1 MKKIAF
7 SLLTAMALLMSSC
20 VSTGLG
26 GLGTTGTTTTN
37 TTGNVLGSVLGSVL
51 GNVLFGGGMMLD
63 ASSLVGNWNYS
74 APNAAFTTQQAF
86 AAAGGENTTNQLVSA
101 LASNFSNMG
110 ITRQNTSFSFLQG
123 NQFKAQVHGIPFNG
137 TYTYNQQNGEIA
149 LKSGKESI
157 KGNVTQTANGIALM
171 FDANQM
177 TNLLQKVGKVDN
189 TTALQAVSKLAKS
202 ANGARVGFEL
212 TK

>member
-1 MKKIAF
+1 MKKSIF
-7 SLLTAMALLMSSC
+7 SLLVAVALLTSSC
-20 VSTGLG
+20 IST
-26 GLGTTGTTTTN
+26 GLGTTGTTSSTN
-37 TTGNVLGSVLGSVL
+37 STGNVLGSVLGSVL

-74 APNAAFTTQQAF
+74 APNAAFTTTQAF
-86 AAAGGENTTNQLVSA
+86 TAAGGESTTNQLVSA
-101 LASNFSNMG
+101 LASNFNSMG
-110 ITRQNTSFSFLQG
+110 INSKNTSFSFLQG

-137 TYTYNQQNGEIA
+137 TYTYNQQNGEIT
-149 LKSGKESI
+149 LKSGAQSI
-157 KGNVTQTANGIALM
+157 QGNVTQTAKGIALM

-177 TNLLQKVGKVDN
+177 TTMLQKVGKVDN
-189 TTALQAVSKLAKS
+189 AAAVQAVSKLAKS

>member
-1 MKKIAF
+1 
-7 SLLTAMALLMSSC
+7 MSSC

-26 GLGTTGTTTTN
+26 GLGSTGTTTN
-37 TTGNVLGSVLGSVL
+37 STGNVLGSVLGSVL
-51 GNVLFGGGMMLD
+51 GNVLFGGTMLD

-101 LASNFSNMG
+101 LASNVSSMG
-110 ITRQNTSFSFLQG
+110 ITRQTTSFSFLQG

-137 TYTYNQQNGEIA
+137 TYVYSQQNGEIT
-149 LKSGKESI
+149 LKSGTESI
-157 KGNVTQTANGIALM
+157 KGNVTQTTKGIALM

-177 TNLLQKVGKVDN
+177 SSLLQKVGKVDN
-189 TTALQAVSKLAKS
+189 ATAVKAVSNLAKS